1 MNGSIDLTASGN
13 KGLQKRHLVA
23 KTWSKV
29 FLTSILISIAIL
41 LILLLTVINDSMG
54 YVAVQYENDPS
65 GFSSVSLQ
73 SLTKSD
79 LIKILTDN
87 LSTYRWRTI
96 QKQTPIE
103 QLTKEEALKLV
114 ETELLKPTYVASYSF
129 LPSLFHKDEIFS
141 EIALQYPKA
150 TIKFHSW
157 LSIQFLFNSMS
168 TLPENAGVR
177 TAILGSL
184 WIVLIAI
191 FFSLPVGV
199 GAAVYLEEYALPN
212 RLNKIIQSN
221 IDNLAGIP
229 SIIYGMLGLAI
240 FVRALRP
247 LTSGAVIGLDQ
258 TNGRTIISAG
268 LTIALLLLPLII
280 INAQEAIR
288 SVPVSLRQASYGV
301 GATRWQTIRYHVLP
315 AALPGILTGA
325 ILALSRGIGET
336 APLILVGASSFINKD
351 PTGIFSNFTALPL
364 QIYYWTQRPQDQF
377 RNVAAAAIL
386 LLLIMLLSLNAVA
399 ILLRNRYTRQA

>member
-13 KGLQKRHLVA
+13 RGLQKRHLVA

-29 FLTSILISIAIL
+29 FLTSILISIAVL

-65 GFSSVSLQ
+65 GFSSVSLE

-103 QLTKEEALKLV
+103 QLTKEKALKLV
-114 ETELLKPTYVASYSF
+114 ETELLKPTYVASYSL
-129 LPSLFHKDEIFS
+129 LPSLLHKDEIFS
-141 EIALQYPKA
+141 EITLQYPKA
-150 TIKFHSW
+150 TMKFHSW

-301 GATRWQTIRYHVLP
+301 GATRWQTIWYHVLP

-377 RNVAAAAIL
+377 RNAAAAAIL
-386 LLLIMLLSLNAVA
+386 VLLIMLLSLNAVA

>member
-1 MNGSIDLTASGN
+1 MNDMIDLTASGT
-13 KGLQKRHLVA
+13 KGLQKRHIVA

-29 FLTSILISIAIL
+29 FLTSILISILVL
-41 LILLLTVINDSMG
+41 LVLLLSVINDSMG

-65 GFSSVSLQ
+65 SFSSVSLD
-73 SLTKSD
+73 SLAKSD
-79 LIKILTDN
+79 LIKLLTDN

-96 QKQTPIE
+96 QQKNTIDK
-103 QLTKEEALKLV
+103 LTRVETLKLV
-114 ETELLKPTYVASYSF
+114 ETELLKPTFVASYSL
-129 LPSLFHKDEIFS
+129 LPSLLYKDNIFS
-141 EIALQYPKA
+141 EITAKYPRA
-150 TIKFHSW
+150 TIEFHNW
-157 LSIQFLFNSMS
+157 LNFNFLVNSMS
-168 TLPENAGVR
+168 TTPESAGVR

-191 FFSLPVGV
+191 LFSIPVGV
-199 GAAVYLEEYALPN
+199 GAAIYLEEYSLPN
-212 RLNKIIQSN
+212 RLNKIIQTN

-240 FVRALRP
+240 FVRGLKP
-247 LTSGAVIGLDQ
+247 FTSGVVFGLDQ
-258 TNGRTIISAG
+258 SNGRTVISAG

-280 INAQEAIR
+280 INAQEALR
-288 SVPVSLRQASYGV
+288 AVPISLRQASYGI
-301 GATRWQTIRYHVLP
+301 GATRWQTIWYHVLP

-325 ILALSRGIGET
+325 ILAISRGIGET

-377 RNVAAAAIL
+377 RNAAAAAIL
-386 LLLIMLLSLNAVA
+386 VLLIMLLSLNAVA